1 MIELSPARRRELRAA
16 AHHLNP
22 VVSVAGNG
30 LTPSVLGEIDR
41 SLQAHE
47 LIKIK
52 IHGAE
57 RGDRDALMQTIC
69 DALGATPVQHI
80 GTILIVWRERR
91 EEEPTAPTAKA
102 AAASNAPRAAT
113 AKSARAFAAAARR
126 TALVKAAADK
136 RRLAEKRSR
145 SLSRKPG
152 PDGNK

>member
-30 LTPSVLGEIDR
+30 LTPTVLGEIDR

-52 IHGAE
+52 VHGTE
-57 RGDRDALMQTIC
+57 RSDRDALMQAIC
-69 DALGATPVQHI
+69 AELDAAPVQHI
-80 GTILIVWRERR
+80 GTILVVWRERR
-91 EEEPTAPTAKA
+91 EEE
-102 AAASNAPRAAT
+102 AAASSKPASAVNAPRAAK

-126 TALVKAAADK
+126 TALIKAAADK
-136 RRLAEKRSR
+136 KRLAEKRTR
-145 SLSRKPG
+145 SPARKSG
-152 PDGNK
+152 PLGNK

>member
-30 LTPSVLGEIDR
+30 LTSTVLGEIDR

-52 IHGAE
+52 VYGTE
-57 RGDRDALMQTIC
+57 RGDRDTLMQTIC
-69 DALGATPVQHI
+69 DTLGASAVQHI
-80 GTILIVWRERR
+80 GTILVVWRERR
-91 EEEPTAPTAKA
+91 EEETATAAPKA
-102 AAASNAPRAAT
+102 ATSNSPRAAT

-126 TALVKAAADK
+126 TALIKAAADK
-136 RRLAEKRSR
+136 RRLAEKRTR
-145 SLSRKPG
+145 SPSRKPG
-152 PDGNK
+152 PRGGK

>member
-1 MIELSPARRRELRAA
+1 MIDLSPARRRELRAA

-30 LTPSVLGEIDR
+30 LTATVLGEIDR

-52 IHGAE
+52 VHGTE
-57 RGDRDALMQTIC
+57 RSDRDALMQAIC
-69 DALGATPVQHI
+69 TELGAAPVQHI

-91 EEEPTAPTAKA
+91 EEQATAAPKLASTGNVPGAAK
-102 AAASNAPRAAT
+102 

-126 TALVKAAADK
+126 TALIKAAADK
-136 RRLAEKRSR
+136 KRLAEKRT
-145 SLSRKPG
+145 RKIVRKTG
-152 PDGNK
+152 PLGGR

>member
-30 LTPSVLGEIDR
+30 LTQTVLGEIDR

-52 IHGAE
+52 VYGAE
-57 RGDRDALMQTIC
+57 RGDRDALMQNIC
-69 DALGATPVQHI
+69 DALGASAVQHI
-80 GTILIVWRERR
+80 GTILVVWRERR
-91 EEEPTAPTAKA
+91 EEELATTAPKTTT
-102 AAASNAPRAAT
+102 SNSPRAAT

-126 TALVKAAADK
+126 TALIKAAADK
-136 RRLAEKRSR
+136 KRLSEKRSR

-152 PDGNK
+152 PLGGK